1 MWICTPCIIPVLR
14 LLSPRWVGLSQMHTG
29 LVIWAKIWG
38 WLRHILLFFARKSWL
53 MAFAL
58 LLPLPAFLISMNMGT
73 YPVSGLKLAEIVL
86 SRFMGYDLGLPQV
99 FNTVVF
105 NIRLPRILLA
115 MLVGAAL
122 SISGATLQGIFRNPL
137 VSPFILGLSS
147 GAAFGAALAMSVFP
161 WMPLQMGAFAF
172 SLLAVGSAC
181 LMARR
186 KGEVS
191 VISLVLAGVVIS
203 SVFGA
208 LLAIVQFAVDARSL
222 QSIVY
227 WNMGTLSTASW
238 SKVEVAAPWVLVGCL
253 ILIALRWRLNV
264 LALGEEEARSVGMNL
279 ELHKFVF
286 IVTATLVASAVVS
299 VAGIIG
305 LVGLIVPH
313 MIRMIFGPDHRILI
327 PLSVTVGASFLVLAD
342 DVARAAFSFEV
353 PVGIITTLLGAPVFI
368 YLLRSTRSG
377 GWE

>member
-1 MWICTPCIIPVLR
+1 MNTGLSRWTKQVGGL
-14 LLSPRWVGLSQMHTG
+14 LLSLPFFNRRT
-29 LVIWAKIWG
+29 
-38 WLRHILLFFARKSWL
+38 ILT
-53 MAFAL
+53 AFTL
-58 LLPLPAFLISMNMGT
+58 LLPIPAFLISMNMGT
-73 YPVSGLKLAEIVL
+73 YPVSGSELADLIF
-86 SRFMGYDLGLPQV
+86 SRLMGHDSGLPQV
-99 FNTVVF
+99 YDTVVF

-161 WMPLQMGAFAF
+161 WMPLQLGAFAF
-172 SLLAVGSAC
+172 SLLAVGSAY
-181 LMARR
+181 LMAMR
-186 KGEVS
+186 KGEVQ
-191 VISLVLAGVVIS
+191 VISLVLAGVVVS

-208 LLAIVQFAVDARSL
+208 LLALIQFAVDARSL

-238 SKVEVAAPWVLVGCL
+238 SKVDLAFPWVFVGCL

-279 ELHKFVF
+279 ELYKLVF
-286 IVTATLVASAVVS
+286 IVTATLVASAVVA

-305 LVGLIVPH
+305 LVGLIIPH
-313 MIRMIFGPDHRILI
+313 MVRMVFGPDHRILI
-327 PLSVTVGASFLVLAD
+327 PLSVTVGASFLVLVD
-342 DVARAAFSFEV
+342 DMARAAFSFEL

>member
-1 MWICTPCIIPVLR
+1 MYTVP
-14 LLSPRWVGLSQMHTG
+14 G
-29 LVIWAKIWG
+29 IWAKLLG
-38 WLRHILLFFARKSWL
+38 GLRFFLIFFARRRFL
-53 MAFAL
+53 MAFAI
-58 LLPLPAFLISMNMGT
+58 LLPLPAFLISMNVGT
-73 YPVSGLKLAEIVL
+73 YPVSGLELAEIVF
-86 SRFMGYDLGLPQV
+86 SRLMGHDLGLPAV
-99 FNTVVF
+99 YDTVVF
-105 NIRLPRILLA
+105 NIRLPRVLLA

-147 GAAFGAALAMSVFP
+147 GAAFGAALAMSVFT
-161 WMPLQMGAFAF
+161 WMPLQIGAFSF
-172 SLLAVGSAC
+172 SLLAVGSAY

-186 KGEVS
+186 KGEVP
-191 VISLVLAGVVIS
+191 VISLVLAGVVVS

-208 LLAIVQFAVDARSL
+208 LLAVIQFAVDARSL

-227 WNMGTLSTASW
+227 WNIGTLSTASW
-238 SKVEVAAPWVLVGCL
+238 SKVEIAAPLVLVGCL

-279 ELHKFVF
+279 ELYKFIF
-286 IVTATLVASAVVS
+286 IVTATLVASAAVA

-313 MIRMIFGPDHRILI
+313 MVRMSFGPDHRILI
-327 PLSVTVGASFLVLAD
+327 PLTATVGASFLVLVD

-368 YLLRSTRSG
+368 YLLRATRAG

>member
-1 MWICTPCIIPVLR
+1 MYSGFDR
-14 LLSPRWVGLSQMHTG
+14 
-29 LVIWAKIWG
+29 WAKLAKG
-38 WLRHILLFFARKSWL
+38 LFPSLLLFSRKRFL
-53 MAFAL
+53 IALCL
-58 LLPLPAFLISMNMGT
+58 LLPLPAFLLSMNVGT
-73 YPVSGLKLAEIVL
+73 YPVSAFQLAEIVSARL
-86 SRFMGYDLGLPQV
+86 MSCSSGLPQV
-99 FNTVVF
+99 YDTVIF
-105 NIRLPRILLA
+105 NIRLPRVLLA

-147 GAAFGAALAMSVFP
+147 GAAFGAALAIAVFP
-161 WMPLQMGAFAF
+161 EVPLQVGAFAF
-172 SLLAVGSAC
+172 SLLAVGSAYM
-181 LMARR
+181 MARR
-186 KGEVS
+186 NGEVPI
-191 VISLVLAGVVIS
+191 ISLVLAGVIVS

-208 LLAIVQFAVDARSL
+208 LLAVIQFAVDARSL

-238 SKVEVAAPWVLVGCL
+238 SKFYQAAPWVLAGCL
-253 ILIALRWRLNV
+253 ILLALRWRLNV

-279 ELHKFVF
+279 ELYKFVF
-286 IVTATLVASAVVS
+286 IVSSTLVASAVVS

-313 MIRMIFGPDHRILI
+313 MVRMVFGPDHRILLPI
-327 PLSVTVGASFLVLAD
+327 SVTVGASFLVLVD

-353 PVGIITTLLGAPVFI
+353 PVGIITTLLGAPVFV
-368 YLLRSTRSG
+368 YLLRKTRAG

>member
-1 MWICTPCIIPVLR
+1 MLRDWSSLMHNGLGRWTKLVGGLR
-14 LLSPRWVGLSQMHTG
+14 LSR
-29 LVIWAKIWG
+29 
-38 WLRHILLFFARKSWL
+38 LFFNRRIWL
-53 MAFAL
+53 TAFAL
-58 LLPLPAFLISMNMGT
+58 LLPLPAFLVSMNIGT
-73 YPVSGLKLAEIVL
+73 YPVSGPELAEIIF
-86 SRFMGYDLGLPQV
+86 SRLMGHDLRLPQV
-99 FNTVVF
+99 YDTVVF

-147 GAAFGAALAMSVFP
+147 GAAFGAALAMSVIP
-161 WMPLQMGAFAF
+161 WMPLQVGAFSF
-172 SLLAVGSAC
+172 SLLAVGSAY

-186 KGEVS
+186 KGEVP
-191 VISLVLAGVVIS
+191 VISLVLAGVVVS

-208 LLAIVQFAVDARSL
+208 LLAIIQFAVDARSL

-238 SKVEVAAPWVLVGCL
+238 SKVDLAAPWVLVGCL

-279 ELHKFVF
+279 ELYKFVF

-305 LVGLIVPH
+305 LVGLIIPH
-313 MIRMIFGPDHRILI
+313 MVRMVFGPDHRILI
-327 PLSVTVGASFLVLAD
+327 PLSLTVGASFLVLVD

-368 YLLRSTRSG
+368 YLLRATRAG

>member
-1 MWICTPCIIPVLR
+1 MNTGLSRWTKQVGGL
-14 LLSPRWVGLSQMHTG
+14 LLSLPYFNRR
-29 LVIWAKIWG
+29 A
-38 WLRHILLFFARKSWL
+38 ILI
-53 MAFAL
+53 AFTL
-58 LLPLPAFLISMNMGT
+58 LLPIPAFLISMNMGT
-73 YPVSGLKLAEIVL
+73 YPVSGSELADLIF
-86 SRFMGYDLGLPQV
+86 SRLMGHDSGLPQV
-99 FNTVVF
+99 YDTVVF

-161 WMPLQMGAFAF
+161 WMPLQLGAFAF
-172 SLLAVGSAC
+172 SLLAVGSAY
-181 LMARR
+181 LMAMR
-186 KGEVS
+186 KGEVQ
-191 VISLVLAGVVIS
+191 VISLVLAGVVVS

-208 LLAIVQFAVDARSL
+208 LLALIQFAVDARSL

-238 SKVEVAAPWVLVGCL
+238 SKVDMAFPWVFVGCL

-279 ELHKFVF
+279 ELYKLVF
-286 IVTATLVASAVVS
+286 IVTATLVASAVVA

-305 LVGLIVPH
+305 LVGLIIPH
-313 MIRMIFGPDHRILI
+313 MVRMVFGPDHRILI
-327 PLSVTVGASFLVLAD
+327 PLSVTVGASFLVLVD
-342 DVARAAFSFEV
+342 DMARAAFSFEL

>member
-1 MWICTPCIIPVLR
+1 MYGGWNR
-14 LLSPRWVGLSQMHTG
+14 
-29 LVIWAKIWG
+29 WAKLTG
-38 WLRHILLFFARKSWL
+38 GLCPSRLFFSRRGAL
-53 MAFAL
+53 IALFL
-58 LLPLPAFLISMNMGT
+58 LLPLPAFLLSMNVGT
-73 YPVSGLKLAEIVL
+73 YPLSTFQLAETVSARL
-86 SRFMGYDLGLPQV
+86 MGHDSGLPQV
-99 FNTVVF
+99 YDTVIF

-147 GAAFGAALAMSVFP
+147 GAAFGAALAIAVFP
-161 WMPLQMGAFAF
+161 WMPLQAGAFAF
-172 SLLAVGSAC
+172 SLLAVGSAYV
-181 LMARR
+181 MAKR
-186 KGEVS
+186 KGEVPI
-191 VISLVLAGVVIS
+191 ISLVLAGVVIS

-208 LLAIVQFAVDARSL
+208 LLAIVQFAVDERSL

-238 SKVEVAAPWVLVGCL
+238 SKVYQAAPWVLVGCL
-253 ILIALRWRLNV
+253 ILLALRWRLNV
-264 LALGEEEARSVGMNL
+264 MALGEEEARSVGMNL
-279 ELHKFVF
+279 ELYKLVFV
-286 IVTATLVASAVVS
+286 VSSTLVASAVIS

-313 MIRMIFGPDHRILI
+313 MVRMVFGPDHRILL
-327 PLSVTVGASFLVLAD
+327 PLSITVGASFLVLVD
-342 DVARAAFSFEV
+342 DVARAAFSFEI

-368 YLLRSTRSG
+368 YLLRKTRAG

>member
-1 MWICTPCIIPVLR
+1 MWICTQCIIPV
-14 LLSPRWVGLSQMHTG
+14 S
-29 LVIWAKIWG
+29 
-38 WLRHILLFFARKSWL
+38 LRHELLRDWSSLMHNGLGKWTRLMGGLRFSRLFFNRRIWL
-53 MAFAL
+53 TAFAL
-58 LLPLPAFLISMNMGT
+58 LLPLPAFLVSMNIGT
-73 YPVSGLKLAEIVL
+73 YPVSGPELAEIIF
-86 SRFMGYDLGLPQV
+86 SRLMGHDLRLPQV
-99 FNTVVF
+99 YDTVLF
-105 NIRLPRILLA
+105 NIRLPRVLLA

-161 WMPLQMGAFAF
+161 WMPLQVGAFSF
-172 SLLAVGSAC
+172 SLLAVGSAY

-186 KGEVS
+186 KGEVP
-191 VISLVLAGVVIS
+191 VISLVLAGVVVS

-208 LLAIVQFAVDARSL
+208 LLAIIQFAVDARSL

-238 SKVEVAAPWVLVGCL
+238 SKVDLAAPWVLVGCL

-279 ELHKFVF
+279 ELYKFVF

-305 LVGLIVPH
+305 LVGLIIPH
-313 MIRMIFGPDHRILI
+313 MVRMVFGPDHRILI
-327 PLSVTVGASFLVLAD
+327 PLSLTVGASFLVLVD

-368 YLLRSTRSG
+368 YLLRATRAG

>member
-1 MWICTPCIIPVLR
+1 MY
-14 LLSPRWVGLSQMHTG
+14 TG
-29 LVIWAKIWG
+29 LGIWAKLFG
-38 WLRHILLFFARKSWL
+38 GLRSQLFFSRRKWL
-53 MAFAL
+53 VAFAL

-73 YPVSGLKLAEIVL
+73 YPVSGLELAEIIL
-86 SRFMGYDLGLPQV
+86 SRLMGHDLGLPAV
-99 FNTVVF
+99 YDTVVF

-172 SLLAVGSAC
+172 SLLAVGSAYF
-181 LMARR
+181 MARR
-186 KGEVS
+186 KGEVP
-191 VISLVLAGVVIS
+191 VISLVLAGVVVS

-208 LLAIVQFAVDARSL
+208 LLAIIQFAVDARSL

-238 SKVEVAAPWVLVGCL
+238 SKVEVAAPWVLAGCL

-279 ELHKFVF
+279 ELYKFVF
-286 IVTATLVASAVVS
+286 IVTATLVASAVVA

-313 MIRMIFGPDHRILI
+313 MVRMVFGPDHRILI
-327 PLSVTVGASFLVLAD
+327 PLSVTVGASFLVLVD

-368 YLLRSTRSG
+368 YLLRATRSG

>member
-1 MWICTPCIIPVLR
+1 
-14 LLSPRWVGLSQMHTG
+14 MHTVLNKG
-29 LVIWAKIWG
+29 TKLLG
-38 WLRHILLFFARKSWL
+38 WLRITPLFFARKRWL
-53 MAFAL
+53 TAFAL

-73 YPVSGLKLAEIVL
+73 YPVSGIELVEIVF
-86 SRFMGYDLGLPQV
+86 SRLMGHDLGLPAV
-99 FNTVVF
+99 YDTVIF

-115 MLVGAAL
+115 MLVGASL
-122 SISGATLQGIFRNPL
+122 SISGVTLQGIFRNPL
-137 VSPFILGLSS
+137 VSPFVLGLSS

-161 WMPLQMGAFAF
+161 WMPLQMGAFVF
-172 SLLAVGSAC
+172 SLLAVGSAYF
-181 LMARR
+181 MARR
-186 KGEVS
+186 KGEVP
-191 VISLVLAGVVIS
+191 VISLVLAGVVVS

-208 LLAIVQFAVDARSL
+208 LLAIIQFAVDARSL

-238 SKVEVAAPWVLVGCL
+238 SKVEIAAPWVLAGCL
-253 ILIALRWRLNV
+253 ILMALRWRLNV

-279 ELHKFVF
+279 ELYKFVF
-286 IVTATLVASAVVS
+286 IVTATLVASAAVA

-313 MIRMIFGPDHRILI
+313 MVRMVFGPDHRILI
-327 PLSVTVGASFLVLAD
+327 PLSVTVGASFLVLVD

-368 YLLRSTRSG
+368 YLLRATRAG

>member
-1 MWICTPCIIPVLR
+1 MYGS
-14 LLSPRWVGLSQMHTG
+14 LSR
-29 LVIWAKIWG
+29 WAKAPGGLCLSRFFW
-38 WLRHILLFFARKSWL
+38 RRRALLVLF
-53 MAFAL
+53 L
-58 LLPLPAFLISMNMGT
+58 LLPLPAFLLSMNVGT
-73 YPVSGLKLAEIVL
+73 YPLSTVQLAEIVAARL
-86 SRFMGYDLGLPQV
+86 MGQDTYLPQV
-99 FNTVVF
+99 YDTVIF

-147 GAAFGAALAMSVFP
+147 GAAFGAALSIAVFP
-161 WMPLQMGAFAF
+161 QLPLQVGAFAF
-172 SLLAVGSAC
+172 SMLAVGSAY
-181 LMARR
+181 LMAKR
-186 KGEVS
+186 KGEVP
-191 VISLVLAGVVIS
+191 VISLVLAGVVVS

-208 LLAIVQFAVDARSL
+208 LLAIVQFAVDERSL

-238 SKVEVAAPWVLVGCL
+238 SKFYQAAPWVLIGCA

-279 ELHKFVF
+279 ELYKVVF
-286 IVTATLVASAVVS
+286 IVSSTIVASAVVS

-313 MIRMIFGPDHRILI
+313 MVRMVFGPDHRILL
-327 PLSVTVGASFLVLAD
+327 PLSVTVGASFLVLVD

-368 YLLRSTRSG
+368 YLLRKTRAG

>member
-1 MWICTPCIIPVLR
+1 LIFTPCIIPVSRLHELLRDWSSLMHNGLGRWTKLVGGLR
-14 LLSPRWVGLSQMHTG
+14 LSR
-29 LVIWAKIWG
+29 
-38 WLRHILLFFARKSWL
+38 LFFNRRIWL
-53 MAFAL
+53 TAFAL
-58 LLPLPAFLISMNMGT
+58 LLPLPAFLVSMNIGT
-73 YPVSGLKLAEIVL
+73 YPVSGPELAEIIF
-86 SRFMGYDLGLPQV
+86 SRLMGHDLRLPQV
-99 FNTVVF
+99 YDTVVF

-147 GAAFGAALAMSVFP
+147 GAAFGAALAMSVIP
-161 WMPLQMGAFAF
+161 WMPLQVGAFSF
-172 SLLAVGSAC
+172 SLLAVGSAY

-186 KGEVS
+186 KGEVP
-191 VISLVLAGVVIS
+191 VISLVLAGVVVS

-208 LLAIVQFAVDARSL
+208 LLAIIQFAVDARSL

-238 SKVEVAAPWVLVGCL
+238 SKVDLAAPWVLVGCL

-279 ELHKFVF
+279 ELYKFVF

-305 LVGLIVPH
+305 LVGLIIPH
-313 MIRMIFGPDHRILI
+313 MVRMVFGPDHRILI
-327 PLSVTVGASFLVLAD
+327 PLSLTVGASFLVLVD

-368 YLLRSTRSG
+368 YLLRATRAG
-377 GWE
+377 GW

>member
-1 MWICTPCIIPVLR
+1 MYTGLG
-14 LLSPRWVGLSQMHTG
+14 RWVKLQGGLRQSLHFLTKRSS
-29 LVIWAKIWG
+29 LTI
-38 WLRHILLFFARKSWL
+38 
-53 MAFAL
+53 FAL
-58 LLPLPAFLISMNMGT
+58 LLPLPALLISMNMGT
-73 YPVSGLKLAEIVL
+73 YPVSGLELAEIIF
-86 SRFMGYDLGLPQV
+86 SRLMGHDLGLPAV
-99 FNTVVF
+99 YDTVVF
-105 NIRLPRILLA
+105 NIRLPRVLLA

-137 VSPFILGLSS
+137 VSPFVLGLSS
-147 GAAFGAALAMSVFP
+147 GAAFGAALAIAVFP
-161 WMPLQMGAFAF
+161 WMPLQIGAFAF
-172 SLLAVGSAC
+172 SLLAVGSAY

-186 KGEVS
+186 KGEVP
-191 VISLVLAGVVIS
+191 VISLVLAGVVVS

-208 LLAIVQFAVDARSL
+208 LLAIIQFAVDARSL

-238 SKVEVAAPWVLVGCL
+238 SKVDMAAPWVLVGCL
-253 ILIALRWRLNV
+253 ILITLRWRLNV

-279 ELHKFVF
+279 EVYKFVF
-286 IVTATLVASAVVS
+286 IVTATLVASAVVA

-313 MIRMIFGPDHRILI
+313 MVRMVFGPDHRILI
-327 PLSVTVGASFLVLAD
+327 PLSATVGASFLVLVD
-342 DVARAAFSFEV
+342 DVARSAFSFEV

-368 YLLRSTRSG
+368 YLLRVTRAG

>member
-1 MWICTPCIIPVLR
+1 MYGS
-14 LLSPRWVGLSQMHTG
+14 LSR
-29 LVIWAKIWG
+29 WAKAPDGLCLSRFFW
-38 WLRHILLFFARKSWL
+38 RRRALLVLF
-53 MAFAL
+53 L
-58 LLPLPAFLISMNMGT
+58 LLPLPAFLLSMNVGT
-73 YPVSGLKLAEIVL
+73 YPLSTTQLAEIVAARL
-86 SRFMGYDLGLPQV
+86 MGHDTDLPQV
-99 FNTVVF
+99 YDTVIF

-147 GAAFGAALAMSVFP
+147 GAAFGAALAIAVFP
-161 WMPLQMGAFAF
+161 QLPLQVGAFAF
-172 SLLAVGSAC
+172 SMLAVGSAY
-181 LMARR
+181 LMAKR
-186 KGEVS
+186 KGEVP
-191 VISLVLAGVVIS
+191 VISLVLAGVVVS

-208 LLAIVQFAVDARSL
+208 LLAIVQFAVDERSL

-238 SKVEVAAPWVLVGCL
+238 SKFCQAAPWVLIGCVVL
-253 ILIALRWRLNV
+253 LALRWRLNV

-279 ELHKFVF
+279 ELYKFLF
-286 IVTATLVASAVVS
+286 IVSSTLVASAVVS

-305 LVGLIVPH
+305 LVGLIIPH
-313 MIRMIFGPDHRILI
+313 MVRMVFGPDHRILL
-327 PLSVTVGASFLVLAD
+327 PLSVTMGASFLVLVD
-342 DVARAAFSFEV
+342 DVARAAFSFEM

-368 YLLRSTRSG
+368 YLLRKTRAG

>member
-1 MWICTPCIIPVLR
+1 MYSGPCRWTRLLGRLR
-14 LLSPRWVGLSQMHTG
+14 LSRIFIDKRAFL
-29 LVIWAKIWG
+29 A
-38 WLRHILLFFARKSWL
+38 
-53 MAFAL
+53 AFAL
-58 LLPLPAFLISMNMGT
+58 LMPLPAFLISMNIGT
-73 YPVSGLKLAEIVL
+73 YPLSGPELAEIIF
-86 SRFMGYDLGLPQV
+86 SRLMGHSHSLPPVYDI
-99 FNTVVF
+99 VVF
-105 NIRLPRILLA
+105 SIRLPRILLA
-115 MLVGAAL
+115 MLAGAAL

-161 WMPLQMGAFAF
+161 WMPLQIGAFSF
-172 SLLAVGSAC
+172 SLLAVGSAY
-181 LMARR
+181 LMARH
-186 KGEVS
+186 KGEVP
-191 VISLVLAGVVIS
+191 VISLVLAGVVVS

-208 LLAIVQFAVDARSL
+208 LLAIIQFAVDARSL

-238 SKVEVAAPWVLVGCL
+238 SKVDLAAPWVLIGGL
-253 ILIALRWRLNV
+253 IIIALRWRLNV

-279 ELHKFVF
+279 ERYKVVF
-286 IVTATLVASAVVS
+286 IVTATLVASAVVA

-313 MIRMIFGPDHRILI
+313 MVRMVFGPDHRTLI
-327 PLSVTVGASFLVLAD
+327 PLSLTLGASFLVLVD
-342 DVARAAFSFEV
+342 DVARAAFTFEV

-368 YLLRSTRSG
+368 YLLRTTRAG